1 MKKSIL
7 ISSVLFLFTCAAS
20 SQTIQGTVKAGSQ
33 PNSVI
38 VAVKPSVL
46 ISASKVS
53 TFYFSL
59 AIPATTTP
67 RPTVAILNNFNT
79 AISYTLESTFNANPL
94 VENISGTNYYV
105 YNFLGDG
112 AQTAGLEKDLVA
124 GDNHMVEISFSGG
137 PVGTAEV
144 KIVNV
149 ANGGQTSNSYFNI
162 YDRGADRT
170 NTTAMFFGG
179 TPVNNGGYDQTSY
192 TGIGNISLPV
202 KFLSFYAIKNGDN
215 AKLNWTV
222 ESDDNNRYFDV
233 ERSTESRNFKPYVKV
248 DAKANG
254 KTINTYEIADYNL
267 SKVGSP
273 VIYYRIKQIDKNG
286 EITFS
291 NIRNLNA
298 DRNGPP
304 ASLYPNPV
312 KNITRLVVDVD
323 APGKALVVIRDV
335 NGKAVKQMNMQF
347 AKGINQQDLHVADIA
362 SGEYMITILGE
373 GYSHQLKMTKIN

>member
-1 MKKSIL
+1 MKKIL
-7 ISSVLFLFTCAAS
+7 I
-20 SQTIQGTVKAGSQ
+20 
-33 PNSVI
+33 
-38 VAVKPSVL
+38 
-46 ISASKVS
+46 
-53 TFYFSL
+53 
-59 AIPATTTP
+59 
-67 RPTVAILNNFNT
+67 VAIAYL
-79 AISYTLESTFNANPL
+79 
-94 VENISGTNYYV
+94 
-105 YNFLGDG
+105 
-112 AQTAGLEKDLVA
+112 
-124 GDNHMVEISFSGG
+124 ISFSGIG
-137 PVGTAEV
+137 QTLQASLAPGSTPNRV
-144 KIVNV
+144 KILVKSSAAV
-149 ANGGQTSNSYFNI
+149 ASTNISTLQFNLAIAEALNPRPTATVFPNATNFPSIVWQLTNTLEGGFYHYALTTPSAPIIVTSLNTTNEVEVCEVEFNGGPLGLNDVLLFTLP
-162 YDRGADRT
+162 G
-170 NTTAMFFGG
+170 GG
-179 TPVNNGGYDQTSY
+179 TISGNQLFLCTGTPSSDEVALYFARSGVTVQNNPSY
-192 TGIGNISLPV
+192 NGPLSSRATITGVSLPV

-233 ERSTESRNFKPYVKV
+233 ERSTDSRNFKPYAKV

-273 VIYYRIKQIDKNG
+273 VIYYRIKQVDKNG